1 MPLESGNRKILVY
14 QPSYLWMT
22 AGVVA
27 VALAACGYLLFRY
40 GAAYAGGEIDRFASQ
55 RGSLQRQLAEAR
67 EENAGLRQQLAIL
80 ERSSEIDRR
89 ATLEVRDD
97 FARLQDKMQAL
108 RKELAFYRGIVSPA
122 DSQVGLTIQRFDL
135 KRGAA
140 TGRYTF
146 NLMLTQ
152 VKGNDKYAQGVV
164 EIAVEGLQ
172 DGSSSVLTFDR
183 LRVDDDKAMKFRFR
197 YFQDFEGELEI
208 PADFQPQRL
217 TIRARTSGKDQ
228 PPDVEKTMDWPV

>member
-1 MPLESGNRKILVY
+1 MESANRKILVY
-14 QPSYLWMT
+14 RPAYVWIT
-22 AGVVA
+22 AGVAA
-27 VALAACGYLLFRY
+27 VVLVTAGYLLFRY
-40 GAAYAGGEIDRFASQ
+40 GAGYGGGEFDRFSTQ
-55 RGSLQRQLAEAR
+55 QERLQRQLAEAR
-67 EENAGLRQQLAIL
+67 KQNAELRQQLAIL

-89 ATLEVRDD
+89 ASLEVRNDI
-97 FARLQDKMQAL
+97 ARLQDKMQAL
-108 RKELAFYRGIVSPA
+108 RKELAFYRGIVSPG
-122 DSQVGLTIQRFDL
+122 DSRAGLTIQRFDL

-172 DGSSSVLTFDR
+172 DGDSRELTFRHLKAGDG
-183 LRVDDDKAMKFRFR
+183 KAMKFRFR
-197 YFQDFEGELEI
+197 YFQDFEGEFEI
-208 PADFQPQRL
+208 PEGFEPQRL
-217 TIRARTSGKDQ
+217 TIRAKTSGKGQ